1 MKLLYTLFCL
11 SITALLY
18 TPQVRA
24 QARVGVS
31 APLTGFLAEY
41 GTSIVRG
48 IELAKLEHSAQKN
61 PPEFILEDN
70 QFDSS
75 LAISAFRSLVDVKK
89 VRSLYTWGEPVLY
102 ATAPLIERAHLPSY
116 SLSNDDIPARN
127 TRSIL
132 NLQVPPE
139 EYAQLILSTL
149 RKQGHKTFGIIITQ
163 DLFTEAMARGFRA
176 SLKPD
181 EKLLVDEQ
189 ILPDLNDFR
198 SIIAKLTSK
207 KVTALGLYL
216 QTGQVGLFARDA
228 RKAGIKSQ
236 LFGSDTFESTT
247 EVKLSEGALHD
258 GLFTNFKVPSEFQQK
273 VAKSYPDESKFSF
286 VWHSYIFA
294 TASYKVFADS
304 KILATDEVDKNYLNA
319 FKDLGM
325 NEKLSAQKMR
335 YLDMPIAV
343 RVVTKQGGFEDL

>member
-1 MKLLYTLFCL
+1 MKIISTLLSLSLALFF
-11 SITALLY
+11 Y
-18 TPQVRA
+18 PPQLCA

-48 IELAKLEHSAQKN
+48 IELAKLENSTIKN
-61 PPEFILEDN
+61 PPEFLLEDN

-75 LAISAFRSLVDVKK
+75 LAISAFRSLIDIKK
-89 VRSLYTWGEPVLY
+89 VQSLYTWGEPVLY
-102 ATAPLIERAHLPSY
+102 ATAPLIERAHIPSY

-127 TRSIL
+127 MRSVL

-139 EYAQLILSTL
+139 KYAQLILSAL
-149 RKQGHKTFGIIITQ
+149 RKQGHKTFAIIITQ

-176 SLKPD
+176 SLRPD

-189 ILPDLNDFR
+189 ILPDSTDFR

-207 KVTALGLYL
+207 KVAALGLYL

-228 RKAGIKSQ
+228 RRAGIESQ
-236 LFGSDTFESTT
+236 FFGSDTFESAT
-247 EVKLSEGALHD
+247 EVKLSEGALNG
-258 GLFTNFKVPSEFQQK
+258 GLFTNFKVPSEFQAK
-273 VAKSYPDESKFSF
+273 VARSFPDESKFSF

-294 TASYKVFADS
+294 RATYKVFAES
-304 KILATDEVDKNYLNA
+304 ASLKTDEIEKNYLQA
-319 FKDLGM
+319 FKDMGM
-325 NEKLSAQKMR
+325 TEKLSTQKMR
-335 YLDMPIAV
+335 YLDMPITV